1 MNTINLVLDKC
12 VKDIIVLL
20 DTSVS
25 IGKHNFDKKI
35 KPFLKQLE
43 SDPDLNVSPLGTQIA
58 ILAFSTPD
66 QTKLLLSFDEGYGE
80 KYRDTVKNFRW
91 KTIMGHHTRTD
102 LGFKMAGEVCI

>member
-20 DTSVS
+20 DTSAS
-25 IGKHNFDKKI
+25 IGKYNFENKI
-35 KPFLKQLE
+35 IPFLEQLE
-43 SDPDLNVSPLGTQIA
+43 REPDLNVSPLGTQIA
-58 ILAFSTPD
+58 ILAFSTPE
-66 QTKLLLSFDEGYGE
+66 QTKRLLSFDDGYGE

-91 KTIMGHHTRTD
+91 STISGGHTRTD